1 MVCGGC
7 GHTAGVAA
15 YKGWRRGEA
24 MGIRARGV
32 GEWEGGRKGLRPG
45 FIWDGWMEGSEM
57 GDMTDLCLGE

>member
-1 MVCGGC
+1 
-7 GHTAGVAA
+7 
-15 YKGWRRGEA
+15 